1 MNIIDLL
8 LITKGVFFAAGVW
21 SLVLAVP
28 YTIRI
33 LKLYRKFYLIAVSM
47 LFAVVVLF
55 AASLFGYDVAAA
67 LWAVTV
73 PLAGLGGYSYVN
85 GKIAERAAP

>member
-1 MNIIDLL
+1 MNWLREAINDSATGKASSKRIAMLA
-8 LITKGVFFAAGVW
+8 GAASM
-21 SLVLAVP
+21 SL
-28 YTIRI
+28 
-33 LKLYRKFYLIAVSM
+33 
-47 LFAVVVLF
+47 AVVVLS

-85 GKIAERAAP
+85 GKMAERSAP

>member
-1 MNIIDLL
+1 MNWLREAINDSATGKASSNRIAML
-8 LITKGVFFAAGVW
+8 AG
-21 SLVLAVP
+21 
-28 YTIRI
+28 
-33 LKLYRKFYLIAVSM
+33 AVSM
-47 LFAVVVLF
+47 SLAVVVLS

>member
-1 MNIIDLL
+1 ML
-8 LITKGVFFAAGVW
+8 AG
-21 SLVLAVP
+21 
-28 YTIRI
+28 
-33 LKLYRKFYLIAVSM
+33 AVSM
-47 LFAVVVLF
+47 SLAVVVLS

-85 GKIAERAAP
+85 GKIAERPAP

>member
-1 MNIIDLL
+1 MNWLREAINDSKTGKASSKRIAML
-8 LITKGVFFAAGVW
+8 AG
-21 SLVLAVP
+21 
-28 YTIRI
+28 
-33 LKLYRKFYLIAVSM
+33 AVSM
-47 LFAVVVLF
+47 SLAVVVLS

>member
-1 MNIIDLL
+1 MNWLREAINDSQTGKASSKRIAML
-8 LITKGVFFAAGVW
+8 AG
-21 SLVLAVP
+21 
-28 YTIRI
+28 
-33 LKLYRKFYLIAVSM
+33 AVSM
-47 LFAVVVLF
+47 SLAVIVLS

-85 GKIAERAAP
+85 GKIAEKGLP

>member
-1 MNIIDLL
+1 MGWLREAINDSTTGKASSKRVAMLA
-8 LITKGVFFAAGVW
+8 GAASMSVAV
-21 SLVLAVP
+21 LVL
-28 YTIRI
+28 
-33 LKLYRKFYLIAVSM
+33 S
-47 LFAVVVLF
+47 

-85 GKIAERAAP
+85 GKIAEKGPQ

>member
-1 MNIIDLL
+1 MNWLREAINDNKTGYASSKRIAML
-8 LITKGVFFAAGVW
+8 AG
-21 SLVLAVP
+21 
-28 YTIRI
+28 
-33 LKLYRKFYLIAVSM
+33 AVSM
-47 LFAVVVLF
+47 SLAVVVLS

-85 GKIAERAAP
+85 GKIAERAAL

>member
-1 MNIIDLL
+1 MNWLREAINDSATGKASSKRIAML
-8 LITKGVFFAAGVW
+8 AG
-21 SLVLAVP
+21 
-28 YTIRI
+28 
-33 LKLYRKFYLIAVSM
+33 AVSM
-47 LFAVVVLF
+47 SLAVVVLSV
-55 AASLFGYDVAAA
+55 ASLFGYDVAAA

>member
-1 MNIIDLL
+1 MGWLREAINDSTTGKASSKRIAMLA
-8 LITKGVFFAAGVW
+8 GAASM
-21 SLVLAVP
+21 SL
-28 YTIRI
+28 
-33 LKLYRKFYLIAVSM
+33 
-47 LFAVVVLF
+47 AVVVLS

-85 GKIAERAAP
+85 GKIAERSAP

>member
-1 MNIIDLL
+1 MGWLREAINDSATGKASSKRIAMLA
-8 LITKGVFFAAGVW
+8 GAASMSVAV
-21 SLVLAVP
+21 LVL
-28 YTIRI
+28 
-33 LKLYRKFYLIAVSM
+33 S
-47 LFAVVVLF
+47 

-85 GKIAERAAP
+85 GKIAEKGPQ

>member
-1 MNIIDLL
+1 MNWLREAINDSQTGKASSKRIAML
-8 LITKGVFFAAGVW
+8 AG
-21 SLVLAVP
+21 
-28 YTIRI
+28 
-33 LKLYRKFYLIAVSM
+33 AVSM
-47 LFAVVVLF
+47 SLAVVVLS

-85 GKIAERAAP
+85 GKIAERGAP

>member
-1 MNIIDLL
+1 MNWLREAINDSATGKASSKRIAML
-8 LITKGVFFAAGVW
+8 AG
-21 SLVLAVP
+21 
-28 YTIRI
+28 
-33 LKLYRKFYLIAVSM
+33 AVSM
-47 LFAVVVLF
+47 SLAVVVLS

-85 GKIAERAAP
+85 GKNAEGAAP

>member
-1 MNIIDLL
+1 MGWLREAINDSATGKASSKRIGRL
-8 LITKGVFFAAGVW
+8 AG
-21 SLVLAVP
+21 
-28 YTIRI
+28 
-33 LKLYRKFYLIAVSM
+33 AVSM
-47 LFAVVVLF
+47 SLAVVVLS

-85 GKIAERAAP
+85 GKIAEKGAP

>member
-1 MNIIDLL
+1 MNWLREAINDSATGKASSKRIAML
-8 LITKGVFFAAGVW
+8 AG
-21 SLVLAVP
+21 
-28 YTIRI
+28 
-33 LKLYRKFYLIAVSM
+33 AVSM
-47 LFAVVVLF
+47 SLAVVVLS

-85 GKIAERAAP
+85 GKIAEKGSQ

>member
-1 MNIIDLL
+1 MNWLREAINDSQTGKASSKRIAML
-8 LITKGVFFAAGVW
+8 AG
-21 SLVLAVP
+21 
-28 YTIRI
+28 
-33 LKLYRKFYLIAVSM
+33 AVSM
-47 LFAVVVLF
+47 SLAVVVLS

-85 GKIAERAAP
+85 GKIAEKGSQ

>member
-1 MNIIDLL
+1 MLADGAVMNWLREAINDSQ
-8 LITKGVFFAAGVW
+8 TGKA
-21 SLVLAVP
+21 SSK
-28 YTIRI
+28 RI
-33 LKLYRKFYLIAVSM
+33 AMLTGAVSM
-47 LFAVVVLF
+47 SLAVVVLS

-85 GKIAERAAP
+85 GKMAERSAP

>member
-1 MNIIDLL
+1 MNWIREAINDSATGKASSKRIAML
-8 LITKGVFFAAGVW
+8 AG
-21 SLVLAVP
+21 
-28 YTIRI
+28 
-33 LKLYRKFYLIAVSM
+33 AVSM
-47 LFAVVVLF
+47 SLAVVVLS

-85 GKIAERAAP
+85 GKIAENKLP

>member
-1 MNIIDLL
+1 MNWLREAINDSATGKASSKRIAML
-8 LITKGVFFAAGVW
+8 AG
-21 SLVLAVP
+21 
-28 YTIRI
+28 
-33 LKLYRKFYLIAVSM
+33 AVSM
-47 LFAVVVLF
+47 SLAVVVLS

-85 GKIAERAAP
+85 GKMAERAAP